1 MIINPL
7 LVDEPIKKRRIK
19 NWIPIHV
26 KRRKQWAKKHQ
37 DTALYAALRR

>member
-7 LVDEPIKKRRIK
+7 SVDDPIKKKRTK

-26 KRRKQWAKKHQ
+26 KRRKQWAKKPQ
-37 DTALYAALRR
+37 DTALYVSLRR